1 VLTTEQLKGTHIA
14 IATPCYGGQVFQN
27 YFMSI
32 LKLVFNAHAQ
42 NVSLSFLIRGGD
54 SLIPR
59 IRNSMVAEFLATETY
74 THLLWVDADL
84 GFEPEAVFRL
94 IKANRDVAAGVYPMK
109 TQAWPEQIP
118 QGMTKQEF
126 EAKYARF
133 PFNPKDGK
141 VKIDEDGFIEVLD
154 APTGL
159 MLIKREALMRM
170 VDAYP
175 DHKIIADNMPGL
187 EHIAE
192 KIKKYDYRFFD
203 VMTEPNGRYL
213 SEDYA
218 FCRRWQ
224 AIGGRIFVDAASNIT
239 HQGAM
244 LYGGNFLEHLRVTY
258 TKPVAPNGSI
268 QAVDATD
275 KAPDA

>member
-32 LKLVFNAHAQ
+32 LKLVFNASAQ

-59 IRNSMVAEFLATETY
+59 IRNSMVAEFLATDHY
-74 THLLWVDADL
+74 THLLWIDADL

-94 IKANRDVAAGVYPMK
+94 IMANRDVAAGVYPMK
-109 TQAWPEQIP
+109 TQAWPEKIP
-118 QGMTKQEF
+118 EGMSKAEF
-126 EAKYARF
+126 DAKYARF

-141 VKIDEDGFIEVLD
+141 VRIDEDGFIEVLD

-159 MLIKREALMRM
+159 MLIKREALLRM
-170 VDAYP
+170 VEEYP
-175 DHKIIADNMPGL
+175 DHKIIADHMPGL

-192 KIKKYDYRFFD
+192 KIEKFNYRFFD
-203 VMTEPNGRYL
+203 VMTEANGRYL

-224 AIGGRIFVDAASNIT
+224 AIGGRIFVDAASNMT
-239 HQGAM
+239 HQGGM
-244 LYGGNFLEHLRVTY
+244 LYAGNFLEHLRVTY
-258 TKPVAPNGSI
+258 TKPATAI
-268 QAVDATD
+268 QAVDGTPPNA
-275 KAPDA
+275 